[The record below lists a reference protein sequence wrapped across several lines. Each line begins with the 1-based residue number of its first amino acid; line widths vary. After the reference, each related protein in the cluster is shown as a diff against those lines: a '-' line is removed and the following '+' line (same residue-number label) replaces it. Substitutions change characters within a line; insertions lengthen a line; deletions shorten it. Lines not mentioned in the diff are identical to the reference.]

1 MLNYKNN
8 KINSNYIY
16 LKKNFDLLYFKELI
30 NNSTFIIYFN
40 CNKIFNKDLYN
51 IINEILKKKLKS
63 YIINSIYIKKMFE
76 KKFKFLNSYVFFI
89 FCNNISNFIFLIKLL
104 NNIKIFYL
112 FNKCFSNLLNNNIK
126 LNDDLNFLHFI
137 IFKLLF
143 NLLIVI
149 LFYVIN
155 FIKNIYK

>member
-51 IINEILKKKLKS
+51 IKNEILKKKLKS

-112 FNKCFSNLLNNNIK
+112 FNKCFGNLLNNNIK

>member
-51 IINEILKKKLKS
+51 I
-63 YIINSIYIKKMFE
+63 Y
-76 KKFKFLNSYVFFI
+76 FI
-89 FCNNISNFIFLIKLL
+89 
-104 NNIKIFYL
+104 
-112 FNKCFSNLLNNNIK
+112 NLLNNNIK
-126 LNDDLNFLHFI
+126 LNYNLNFLHFI